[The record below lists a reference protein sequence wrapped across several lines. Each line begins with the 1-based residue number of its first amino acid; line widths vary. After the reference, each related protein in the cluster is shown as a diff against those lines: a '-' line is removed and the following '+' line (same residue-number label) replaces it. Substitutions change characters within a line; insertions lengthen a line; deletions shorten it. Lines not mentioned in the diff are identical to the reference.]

1 MVEVQFYSLHV
12 DILFSQHYLLRL
24 PPLYILFSG
33 LQIHQIGRTK
43 YVQFFEYQLY
53 LIKAVK
59 KKKKSD
65 F

>member
-1 MVEVQFYSLHV
+1 MV
-12 DILFSQHYLLRL
+12 SQV
-24 PPLYILFSG
+24 FSG

-59 KKKKSD
+59 KKKNLIFKTQTSYQYIYI